1 MTKVILFLIYVDNST
16 NIIEK
21 CLTSEGPVPLSW
33 GLYQPY
39 AITFRHQSLF
49 PIPSLG
55 ETGKN
60 ILPEG
65 IEPSTF
71 AYTPAPLISTTH

>member
-1 MTKVILFLIYVDNST
+1 MTKVILFLIDVDNST

-21 CLTSEGPVPLSW
+21 CLTSEGPAPLSW
-33 GLYQPY
+33 GLYQPN
-39 AITFRHQSLF
+39 AVTFRHQSLF
-49 PIPSLG
+49 PIPPLG

-60 ILPEG
+60 LLSEG

-71 AYTPAPLISTTH
+71 EYTPALLISTTQ